1 MSKKTSSF
9 YDCSL
14 EVHTYYMRYN
24 VLNMHMYTHV
34 HTCFRSGNATAIDPS
49 SLEVWSVR
57 AGSRRYVR

>member
-1 MSKKTSSF
+1 MSKTMSSF

-14 EVHTYYMRYN
+14 EVHTYYIRCN

-34 HTCFRSGNATAIDPS
+34 HTCSIDPS
-49 SLEVWSVR
+49 SIEVWSVR